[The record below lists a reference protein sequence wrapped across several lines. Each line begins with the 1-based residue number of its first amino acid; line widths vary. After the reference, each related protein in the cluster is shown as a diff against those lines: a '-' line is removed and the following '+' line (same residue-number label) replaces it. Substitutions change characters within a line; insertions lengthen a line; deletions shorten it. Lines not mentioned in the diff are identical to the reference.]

1 MGPGDEAR
9 KSPPR
14 LVYRELSEHR
24 AGGLVVYTRHLL
36 WYNQNV
42 LKGYK
47 KKQEKTRIIGII
59 EIVGRTREN
68 KRKQEKTRKD
78 KKRQEKTKSNKQG
91 KEG

>member
-47 KKQEKTRIIGII
+47 KKQEKTR
-59 EIVGRTREN
+59 ENKNNRNNRNSRKNKRKQEKTREN

-78 KKRQEKTKSNKQG
+78 KK
-91 KEG
+91 